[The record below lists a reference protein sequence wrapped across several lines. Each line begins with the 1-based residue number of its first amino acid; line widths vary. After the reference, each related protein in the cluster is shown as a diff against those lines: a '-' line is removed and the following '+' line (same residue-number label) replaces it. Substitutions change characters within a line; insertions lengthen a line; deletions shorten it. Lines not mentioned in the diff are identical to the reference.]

1 MIVMKL
7 KKKKQTKIYIC
18 TCMYNILLIYQIGV
32 DVSTHPMVLSVPVQ
46 FSLTQQTHTHMHYE
60 IVPRCTHTCAS
71 KRARSTCIHA
81 NTHTYNFVGERI
93 RMRAMLDFEFHFSFF
108 QVWNDKSVSQNRKKN
123 FQAQNCCNSC
133 NITIT
138 MSRNGTKFLFRKK
151 NLQQQQIICQGI
163 SQFANKI
170 VFFKHLLR
178 IKSKIRVALIQ

>member
-71 KRARSTCIHA
+71 KRARAPHVFTQTHIRTILSANVYECARCSISNFISLFSRCGTINQSAKIEKKTFKHKIVAIHA
-81 NTHTYNFVGERI
+81 TSQSQCREMVPNFCLEKKTTTTTNNNLLGKI
-93 RMRAMLDFEFHFSFF
+93 SIC
-108 QVWNDKSVSQNRKKN
+108 KQNR
-123 FQAQNCCNSC
+123 
-133 NITIT
+133 
-138 MSRNGTKFLFRKK
+138 
-151 NLQQQQIICQGI
+151 
-163 SQFANKI
+163 
-170 VFFKHLLR
+170 FF
-178 IKSKIRVALIQ
+178 